1 MANPSYIDEA
11 TGELTDGEAWVAL
24 GPLDTV
30 NNPLTATATSVTFTD
45 PSDGS
50 SLDWCQFSDLV
61 VIWYARSAHSIAD
74 DRMQIRLGNGSGV
87 ETGNYYAYQNLL
99 ANGTNRT
106 VSSGAGT
113 YSSFLGGNFPGNS
126 AAADAFGCSILEIQD
141 FNSAKYKSVLMQT
154 AGDRDGDGR
163 VTWPVGTW
171 LKQDAV
177 KEIQFFADYGSG
189 FLTGSRFD
197 LFGVLPRMQM

>member
-61 VIWYARSAHSIAD
+61 VIWYARSAHSIGD
-74 DRMQIRLGNGSGV
+74 DRMQIRLGNGGGV
-87 ETGNYYAYQNLL
+87 ETGNFYAYQNFLG
-99 ANGTNRT
+99 NGTNRT
-106 VSSGAGT
+106 ISSGAGT
-113 YSSFLGGNFPGNS
+113 YTSFLGGNLTANS
-126 AAADAFGCSILEIQD
+126 AAADAFGCSIVEIQV
-141 FNSAKYKSVLMQT
+141 FNSDKYKSILMHT
-154 AGDRDGDGR
+154 ACVRDGDGR
-163 VTWPVGTW
+163 DPWPVATW
-171 LKQDAV
+171 LTQDAV
-177 KEIQFFADYGSG
+177 IDIQFFVA
-189 FLTGSRFD
+189 
-197 LFGVLPRMQM
+197 